1 MRVEDN
7 KLSTIRRAGYLATL
21 FILDFSQSM
30 TGFKGVNVIMIYIM
44 HTWYVVSNLLFDDYN

>member
-1 MRVEDN
+1 MRIEDN
-7 KLSTIRRAGYLATL
+7 KLSTIRWAGYLATL
-21 FILDFSQSM
+21 SILDFSLSM